1 MTGQQLTG
9 RARLARLGTMQGIGN
24 RRSPKAGRNRMA
36 LPILASLAMAG
47 CITVNAPEEAIV
59 IELNV
64 NIRQEVIYRL
74 AADAGNTIN
83 ENADIF

>member
-1 MTGQQLTG
+1 MKPDELTDRTG
-9 RARLARLGTMQGIGN
+9 LATFCAMQG
-24 RRSPKAGRNRMA
+24 KAAMNGLKISA
-36 LPILASLAMAG
+36 AVGLASLALAG
-47 CITVNAPEEAIV
+47 CVTVEAPTEPIV

-74 AADAGNTIN
+74 AEDAGNTID

>member
-1 MTGQQLTG
+1 MRTRELTDHEG
-9 RARLARLGTMQGIGN
+9 RATTRRMQGM
-24 RRSPKAGRNRMA
+24 AGMNGLKISAAVGM
-36 LPILASLAMAG
+36 ASLALSG
-47 CITVNAPEEAIV
+47 CVTVEAPTEPIV

-74 AADAGNTIN
+74 AEDAGNTIE

>member
-1 MTGQQLTG
+1 MKQGELTD
-9 RARLARLGTMQGIGN
+9 RARLATTGTMQGG
-24 RRSPKAGRNRMA
+24 AGRMRGTWRMTAVVPVMLA
-36 LPILASLAMAG
+36 LGG
-47 CITVNAPEEAIV
+47 CITVNAPEEPIV

-74 AADAGNTIN
+74 AEDAGNTIE

>member
-9 RARLARLGTMQGIGN
+9 RVRLAKPGTMQGIGK
-24 RRSPKAGRNRMA
+24 RRCLKAGVNRVA
-36 LPILASLAMAG
+36 LPILGSLALAG

-74 AADAGNTIN
+74 AADAGNTID

>member
-1 MTGQQLTG
+1 M
-9 RARLARLGTMQGIGN
+9 RRLAN
-24 RRSPKAGRNRMA
+24 RNLAVP
-36 LPILASLAMAG
+36 LLASLALGG
-47 CITVNAPEEAIV
+47 CVTVNAPEEPIV

-74 AADAGNTIN
+74 AEDAGNTIE

>member
-1 MTGQQLTG
+1 MNPLELTDREG
-9 RARLARLGTMQGIGN
+9 RAKTRMMQGH
-24 RRSPKAGRNRMA
+24 AGMNGLKNSAVVGM
-36 LPILASLAMAG
+36 ASLALAG
-47 CITVNAPEEAIV
+47 CVTVEAPTEPIV

-74 AADAGNTIN
+74 AEDAGNTIE

>member
-1 MTGQQLTG
+1 MRGFAT
-9 RARLARLGTMQGIGN
+9 RKLAVPL
-24 RRSPKAGRNRMA
+24 
-36 LPILASLAMAG
+36 LASLALAG
-47 CITVNAPEEAIV
+47 CITVNAPEEPIV

-74 AADAGNTIN
+74 AQDAGNTID